1 MGKSMVVIGSFA
13 LLNDNYAE
21 FRKDIKDMDIIMSKS
36 YFPYFIENEVI
47 EWRTVSDEA
56 LHMADSIKLKFE
68 SQSLPIEIL
77 FSDGVSSLELILDQF
92 ADRGLYAP
100 LEVLYSLKKAHIH
113 FPIKFKKHIQDLMFM
128 RSKLRE
134 KLGISMDQDLAA
146 ESDLLDHYPAL
157 TDMHFR
163 ETEKRRGKLKTPKMS
178 ESSAQF
184 FGKSKKF
191 VKSYFVHDNMHLAM
205 AHDGDPVYLKILK
218 SGAEVETDHQLWKRL
233 TIQQKIWCV
242 LEEVYVI
249 ALERKILP
257 QMFEVNPNKTSAFG
271 MEFREWTPEEAFD
284 WALMRVCTTLCDGFF
299 RDFAVRAYDEI
310 NKQYNPDYVKT
321 FFNNIYKYEQNE
333 ETED

>member
-21 FRKDIKDMDIIMSKS
+21 FRKDIKDMDIIMPKS

-77 FSDGVSSLELILDQF
+77 FSDGVSSLELILEQICKNK
-92 ADRGLYAP
+92 LYAP
-100 LEVLYSLKKAHIH
+100 IEVLYSLKKAHIH
-113 FPIKFKKHIQDLMFM
+113 FPIKFKKHIQDLMYM
-128 RSKLRE
+128 RYKLRE
-134 KLGISMDQDLAA
+134 KLGITMDQDLAA
-146 ESDLLDHYPAL
+146 ESDLLDHFPAL
-157 TDMHFR
+157 TEMHFR
-163 ETEKRRGKLKTPKMS
+163 ETEKRRGKLKTPKMA
-178 ESSAQF
+178 ESKAQF
-184 FGKSKKF
+184 FGKSKNY
-191 VKSYFVHDNMHLAM
+191 VKSYYEHDNMHLAM
-205 AHDGDPVYLKILK
+205 AHDQDPIYLKILK
-218 SGAEVETDHQLWKRL
+218 EGAEVETDHELWKKL

-257 QMFEVNPNKTSAFG
+257 QMFEQQVDKYY
-271 MEFREWTPEEAFD
+271 TPIEAFD

-299 RDFAVRAYDEI
+299 RNFAVRAYDEI
-310 NKQYNPDYVKT
+310 WKQYNPNYVKT
-321 FFNNIYKYEQNE
+321 FFNNIYKYEPNKDE
-333 ETED
+333 ED